1 MPRMPRRPPERAIA
15 EYHDSVT
22 AARPAGA
29 DDAAMN
35 PNDTAIGE
43 TAKVDERFVDDWVRF
58 GLSELE
64 SYLGKH
70 ARFDAYCSRRD
81 ADSTEL

>member
-1 MPRMPRRPPERAIA
+1 MPRTPPERAIA
-15 EYHDSVT
+15 EYHVSVT
-22 AARPAGA
+22 AARSRSA
-29 DDAAMN
+29 DDAPMN

-81 ADSTEL
+81 ADSTQL